1 ISGLI
6 GGAAQANY
14 AAANTFHD
22 ALAHHRHTH
31 GLPATSLAWGLWAH
45 TSTLTTN
52 LTSVDHARIKRTGLS
67 PLSAAHAL
75 ALFDAVAFRDQ
86 GLPLV
91 VPTALTAAAET
102 PPPLLRG
109 LVRQARPSVRGAAAG
124 GPTLATRLNG
134 LTPDQRTEA
143 LLDLVRTEVATV
155 LTHPNPTAIP
165 ADRPLIELGLDSLTA
180 VELRNRLTTTTT
192 LRLPATLTFDHPT
205 PQAIAA
211 YLDRE
216 LPGSASAPAGSA
228 RRTDAGSGGG
238 LAALHRRMHETGK
251 HDEAAQLLVAAS
263 HARSHF
269 GAPDRDR
276 YALPPVRLA
285 TGPGRISVVCFP
297 ALSAI
302 SGPHEYSRFGQAFR
316 DDRNVYVVPSPGFT
330 DGEDD
335 ALPDSLETLIR
346 MNVEGLRECVG
357 DEPFVV
363 VGRSMGG
370 CVAHAVTVALEEQ
383 GLRPAGLALIDS
395 YPIDASAQDGMDW
408 WQGAMIGGMLDR
420 IDRFD
425 MTLHDTRLTT
435 MGVYNRLFIGWQPKP
450 VDTPILL
457 LRAVEPLRGTTVEP
471 DAPTRWQAYWPV
483 PHEAVDIPGDH
494 FTTLEE
500 HAGTT
505 AEAIRAWIGT
515 LRIEESDEPE
525 EPAA

>member
-1 ISGLI
+1 
-6 GGAAQANY
+6 
-14 AAANTFHD
+14 
-22 ALAHHRHTH
+22 
-31 GLPATSLAWGLWAH
+31 
-45 TSTLTTN
+45 
-52 LTSVDHARIKRTGLS
+52 
-67 PLSAAHAL
+67 
-75 ALFDAVAFRDQ
+75 
-86 GLPLV
+86 
-91 VPTALTAAAET
+91 
-102 PPPLLRG
+102 
-109 LVRQARPSVRGAAAG
+109 
-124 GPTLATRLNG
+124 
-134 LTPDQRTEA
+134 PDQRNHA

-165 ADRPLIELGLDSLTA
+165 TDRPLIELGLDSLTA

-216 LPGSASAPAGSA
+216 LPGSASGPAGPA
-228 RRTDAGSGGG
+228 RRTDPGAGGG

-263 HARSHF
+263 HARSQF

-285 TGPGRISVVCFP
+285 TGPGRVSVVCFP

-335 ALPDSLETLIR
+335 ALPDSLETLIQ

-408 WQGAMIGGMLDR
+408 WQGAMIGGMLER

-457 LRAVEPLRGTTVEP
+457 LRAVEPLRGTTVEADDP
-471 DAPTRWQAYWPV
+471 ARWQAYWPV
-483 PHEAVDIPGDH
+483 AHDALNIPGDH

-515 LRIEESDEPE
+515 LRLEEPEDREEAE